1 MSTARDAAEAVVTY
15 DPDVALTLL
24 AHIVGLLDGPSLGDP
39 PDAERARGFLT
50 SRDSRDTERSEEL
63 STREWKVDFARR
75 ERMRAL
81 GLELAKRL

>member
-1 MSTARDAAEAVVTY
+1 MSTAREAAEAIVAY
-15 DPDVALTLL
+15 DPGVALTLL
-24 AHIVGLLDGPSLGDP
+24 AHVVGLLDGPELGQT
-39 PDAERARGFLT
+39 PDTERARGFLT
-50 SRDSRDTERSEEL
+50 SRDSRDTEGSEQL